1 MAPSFHHVE
10 SLVNL
15 PGRGLLSQLCEELPG
30 QFSRPTGFHAKMI
43 PSVQSIVQEANNLI
57 HYRIRLSHL
66 ECGQKRRHIRTLCRQ
81 TRLFLSGPTLTI
93 LSPEAAAFL
102 SAPEGSCLFSRW
114 WAKQDHS
121 WTLAISWAESFPKAQ
136 THNSYRQMLY
146 FLNTC
151 HKGVFFGGYLLWA
164 IEANECT
171 MLDFLQKAHSNMR
184 TGKCWKESATCSH
197 TDSFTNGILGLA
209 AGPLV
214 C

>member
-1 MAPSFHHVE
+1 MAPFHNAEREQLLQTCGCLEVAPSFHHVE

-66 ECGQKRRHIRTLCRQ
+66 ECGQKRRQVRTFCRQ

-102 SAPEGSCLFSRW
+102 SAPEGSYLFSRW

-121 WTLAISWAESFPKAQ
+121 QTLAISWAESFPKAQ

-151 HKGVFFGGYLLWA
+151 HKLWGLFA
-164 IEANECT
+164 V
-171 MLDFLQKAHSNMR
+171 SNR
-184 TGKCWKESATCSH
+184 GKWAYYAWLSTKGS
-197 TDSFTNGILGLA
+197 L
-209 AGPLV
+209 
-214 C
+214 